1 MKYCNDFVF
10 ANEVLNLES
19 TLPRMMV
26 ALDELLSDEKQL
38 FYYAH
43 GLCGSELQIQ
53 QGLLVCALVGCLRT
67 PSKTPRLGV
76 TLWLGPD
83 ILWRCLCSHSG
94 ASLVMLAV
102 G

>member
-1 MKYCNDFVF
+1 MKYRNDFVF
-10 ANEVLNLES
+10 VNEVLNLES

-26 ALDELLSDEKQL
+26 ALDELLSDKKQL

-53 QGLLVCALVGCLRT
+53 QGLLVCAPGCLRT

-83 ILWRCLCSHSG
+83 ILWRCLYSHSDAG
-94 ASLVMLAV
+94 LVMLAV